1 MKVNLDYKECTYSIE
16 QQIAKIPEGME
27 REKKSILNK
36 SAKLLKKTIE
46 ESFKNMESDVSP
58 GTTNYDGSLPYLHMA
73 DDVKTS
79 IKDDKAGNVYA
90 IIRGGKYTGY
100 KWHMLEN
107 GTSSPDRPATHF
119 IDKALKQTESEINS
133 YIDEAIGRAVQGGN

>member
-1 MKVNLDYKECTYSIE
+1 MKVNLDYKDTIYSIE
-16 QQIAKIPEGME
+16 EQIAKIPEGME
-27 REKKSILNK
+27 KEKKQILNK

-46 ESFKNMESDVSP
+46 ASFKNMESNVSP
-58 GTTNYDGSLPYLHMA
+58 GTTNYDGSLPYVHLV

-90 IIRGGKYTGY
+90 VIKGGKFTGY

-107 GTSSPDRPATHF
+107 GTTTTKATHF
-119 IDKALKQTESEINS
+119 MEKALKNTEGEINS
-133 YIDEAIGRAVQGGN
+133 YIDEAIRRAVQGGD